1 MNVFFQKKNPK
12 VKKDL
17 RMNLYIYIYIYK
29 RNNNNNTD
37 VTDGDSNH

>member
-1 MNVFFQKKNPK
+1 MFFFQKKNPK

-17 RMNLYIYIYIYK
+17 RMNLYIYIYK